1 MPVKSQVL
9 GPGTLKLGE
18 AGAFDVSAQVADMG
32 IEWAE
37 SVTAGE
43 VIDLLDGGQLKDE
56 DAVSYAATLVGNL
69 VQDFDTAGVVE
80 YTWTNKGEVVDFEFV
95 PNTALGRPVTG
106 TVRVIPIKLGG
117 AAKKRNRSDISW
129 ACPEDPVLGAVPGG

>member
-9 GPGTLKLGE
+9 GPGTLKLGV
-18 AGAFDVSAQVADMG
+18 AGAFDVSAQVTDMG
-32 IEWAE
+32 IEWTE

-43 VIDLLDGGQLKDE
+43 VIDVLTGDQLKDE
-56 DAVSYAATLVGNL
+56 DAVSYAAALVGNL

-80 YTWTNKGEVVDFEFV
+80 YTWTNKGEVVDFEFI

-106 TVRVIPIKLGG
+106 EVRIIPIKLGG

-129 ACPEDPVLGAVPGG
+129 ACPTDPELGAVPGP